1 MTNLAYSIHL
11 GSDQNR
17 KKSAVKKAKSNVSK
31 STSLPN
37 NAIQNAAQ
45 LSKVNNHNLRKYD
58 NNQELIS
65 TIYGTNDLYKDVQNV
80 YLNEFEEARIEYNK
94 TKRVDR
100 KIDNYFN
107 HISNNSNRDLA
118 CELIIEIG
126 DMEFWEDKDNEYR
139 YKMTDVFKEQIQD
152 LNKII
157 PAFVI
162 ANATIH
168 YDESSPHLHIVG
180 VPIKDGYKNGMKKQV
195 GKSLIFT
202 KTSLANIQDKM
213 REYCINSFNK
223 CYQVNYKLK
232 EKEEGR
238 NRDLKSSEMK
248 NYHKMRKEQEKN
260 AQKLKDANTKT
271 DNLNDKTK
279 VIEDIVNNLKPA
291 PIVKNTHLIS
301 SNEIEKIN
309 NYIKDVKSTTKSI
322 KSVNNLNCIM
332 GKYEQDINTHE
343 NIVNELNNNLNDKD
357 KLISE
362 LNDKLNKANENNE
375 KNITKINNLT
385 LQLNNLKR
393 LWRKFIDFLTDKILF
408 KMDKSY
414 IKFVDEL
421 FDNKVITEPEKNHIK
436 TGSGLKNKERNNDYE
451 R

>member
-1 MTNLAYSIHL
+1 MTSLAYSIHL

-17 KKSAVKKAKSNVSK
+17 KKSAVKKAKSNISK

-80 YLNEFEEARIEYNK
+80 YLNEFEEARIKYNE

-126 DMEFWEDKDNEYR
+126 DMEFWKDKDNEYR
-139 YKMTDVFKEQIQD
+139 YKMTDVFKEQIKD

-157 PAFVI
+157 PEFII

-180 VPIKDGYKNGMKKQV
+180 VPIKEGYKNGMKKQV

-238 NRDLKSSEMK
+238 NRDLKTSEMK
-248 NYHKMRKEQEKN
+248 NYRKMRKEQEKN
-260 AQKLKDANTKT
+260 AQKLKDANNKT

-309 NYIKDVKSTTKSI
+309 DYIKDVKSTTKSI
-322 KSVNNLNCIM
+322 KSVNNLNYIM
-332 GKYEQDINTHE
+332 DKYEQDINTHE

-357 KLISE
+357 KLINE
-362 LNDKLNKANENNE
+362 LTDKLNKANENNK
-375 KNITKINNLT
+375 KNITEINNLT
-385 LQLNNLKR
+385 LKLNNLKR
-393 LWRKFIDFLTDKILF
+393 LWRKFKYNIFRTK
-408 KMDKSY
+408 Y
-414 IKFVDEL
+414 
-421 FDNKVITEPEKNHIK
+421 
-436 TGSGLKNKERNNDYE
+436 
-451 R
+451 

>member
-1 MTNLAYSIHL
+1 MTSLAYSIHL

-17 KKSAVKKAKSNVSK
+17 KKSAVKKAKSNISK

-94 TKRVDR
+94 TKRIDR

-126 DMEFWEDKDNEYR
+126 DMEFWKDKDNEYR
-139 YKMTDVFKEQIQD
+139 YKMTDVFKEQIKD

-157 PAFVI
+157 PEFII

-248 NYHKMRKEQEKN
+248 NYRKMRKEQEKN
-260 AQKLKDANTKT
+260 AQKLQDANTKT

-301 SNEIEKIN
+301 SNDIEKIN
-309 NYIKDVKSTTKSI
+309 DYIKDVKSTTKSI
-322 KSVNNLNCIM
+322 KSVNNLNYIM
-332 GKYEQDINTHE
+332 DKYEQDINNHE

-362 LNDKLNKANENNE
+362 LNDKLNKANENNK
-375 KNITKINNLT
+375 KNITEINNLT

-436 TGSGLKNKERNNDYE
+436 TGSGLKTKERNKDYE

>member
-1 MTNLAYSIHL
+1 MTSLAYSIHL

-17 KKSAVKKAKSNVSK
+17 KKSAVKKAKSNISK

-80 YLNEFEEARIEYNK
+80 YLNEFEEARIKYNE
-94 TKRVDR
+94 TKRIDR

-107 HISNNSNRDLA
+107 HISNNSNKDLA

-126 DMEFWEDKDNEYR
+126 DMEFWKDKDNEYR
-139 YKMTDVFKEQIQD
+139 YKMTDVFKEQIKD

-157 PAFVI
+157 PEFII

-213 REYCINSFNK
+213 REYCINSFNR

-238 NRDLKSSEMK
+238 NRDLKTSEMK
-248 NYHKMRKEQEKN
+248 NYRKMRKEQEKN

-301 SNEIEKIN
+301 SNEIK
-309 NYIKDVKSTTKSI
+309 
-322 KSVNNLNCIM
+322 
-332 GKYEQDINTHE
+332 
-343 NIVNELNNNLNDKD
+343 
-357 KLISE
+357 
-362 LNDKLNKANENNE
+362 
-375 KNITKINNLT
+375 
-385 LQLNNLKR
+385 
-393 LWRKFIDFLTDKILF
+393 
-408 KMDKSY
+408 
-414 IKFVDEL
+414 
-421 FDNKVITEPEKNHIK
+421 
-436 TGSGLKNKERNNDYE
+436 
-451 R
+451 

>member
-1 MTNLAYSIHL
+1 MTSLAYSIHL

-17 KKSAVKKAKSNVSK
+17 KKSAVKKAKSNISK

-65 TIYGTNDLYKDVQNV
+65 TIHGTNDLYKDVQNV
-80 YLNEFEEARIEYNK
+80 YLNEFEEARIKYNE

-126 DMEFWEDKDNEYR
+126 DMEFWKDKDNEYR
-139 YKMTDVFKEQIQD
+139 YKMTDVFKEQIKD

-157 PAFVI
+157 PEFII

-180 VPIKDGYKNGMKKQV
+180 VPIKEGYKNGMKKQV

-238 NRDLKSSEMK
+238 NRDLKTSEMR
-248 NYHKMRKEQEKN
+248 NYRKMRKEQEK
-260 AQKLKDANTKT
+260 KC
-271 DNLNDKTK
+271 
-279 VIEDIVNNLKPA
+279 
-291 PIVKNTHLIS
+291 S
-301 SNEIEKIN
+301 KI
-309 NYIKDVKSTTKSI
+309 
-322 KSVNNLNCIM
+322 
-332 GKYEQDINTHE
+332 
-343 NIVNELNNNLNDKD
+343 
-357 KLISE
+357 
-362 LNDKLNKANENNE
+362 
-375 KNITKINNLT
+375 
-385 LQLNNLKR
+385 KR
-393 LWRKFIDFLTDKILF
+393 C
-408 KMDKSY
+408 
-414 IKFVDEL
+414 
-421 FDNKVITEPEKNHIK
+421 
-436 TGSGLKNKERNNDYE
+436 
-451 R
+451 

>member
-1 MTNLAYSIHL
+1 MTSLAYSIHL

-17 KKSAVKKAKSNVSK
+17 KKSTVKKAKSNISK

-94 TKRVDR
+94 TKIIDR

-126 DMEFWEDKDNEYR
+126 DMEFWKDKDNEYR
-139 YKMTDVFKEQIQD
+139 YKMTDVFKEQIKD

-157 PAFVI
+157 PEFII

-168 YDESSPHLHIVG
+168 YDESCPHLHIVG
-180 VPIKDGYKNGMKKQV
+180 VSIKDGYKNGMKKQV

-213 REYCINSFNK
+213 REYCINSFNR

-238 NRDLKSSEMK
+238 NRDLKTSEMK
-248 NYHKMRKEQEKN
+248 NYRKMRKEQEKN
-260 AQKLKDANTKT
+260 AQKLKDANNKT

-301 SNEIEKIN
+301 SNEIEKISD
-309 NYIKDVKSTTKSI
+309 YIKDVKSTTKSI
-322 KSVNNLNCIM
+322 KSVNNLNYIM
-332 GKYEQDINTHE
+332 DKYEQDINTHE

-357 KLISE
+357 KLINE
-362 LNDKLNKANENNE
+362 LTDKLNKANENNK
-375 KNITKINNLT
+375 KNITEINNLT

-436 TGSGLKNKERNNDYE
+436 TGAGLKVKERNNDYE